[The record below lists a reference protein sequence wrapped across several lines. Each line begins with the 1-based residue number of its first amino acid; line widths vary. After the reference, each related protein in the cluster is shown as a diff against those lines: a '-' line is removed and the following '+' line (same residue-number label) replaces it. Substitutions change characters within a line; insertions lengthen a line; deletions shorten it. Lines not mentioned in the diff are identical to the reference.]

1 MDAQPTMAVLG
12 FVLMR
17 AVVIYKKTEQ
27 HLSGDLLSKEAA
39 QYHQVPM
46 SMAEDDP
53 RCGER

>member
-53 RCGER
+53 